1 MENLIHYVLFPLTF
15 TAILNGF
22 LISLLVVIPMSI
34 LSCFIILKNQSF
46 VGEAIAHSVL
56 PGIVLAH
63 IAGISLGIGAFIAAI
78 VCTLCSGYLKEKID
92 FKEDIL
98 LSIVFSSM
106 FAIGIILMLKV
117 QSAVHFNHIL
127 LGDMLGISRLD
138 IIETAFFSFLSLS
151 FLILKKNDL
160 LVIIFDPMHARSVQI
175 PIKLLHYMFLIV
187 LSLVIVISLKSIGLI
202 LPPAVLVLPGATAF
216 LLSKHHTTM
225 ILIAIMIS
233 IVSTILGIYLSFFI
247 NSAAAPTIVMLMA
260 IFFAISFLYSVIN
273 KRKKTFLLP
282 SQE

>member
-63 IAGISLGIGAFIAAI
+63 MAGISLGIGAFIAAI
-78 VCTLCSGYLKEKID
+78 VCTLCSGYLKEKIN
-92 FKEDIL
+92 FKDDIL

-127 LGDMLGISRLD
+127 LGDMLGISKSD

-160 LVIIFDPMHARSVQI
+160 LLIIFDPMHARSVQI

-233 IVSTILGIYLSFFI
+233 IVSTILGIYISFFI

-273 KRKKTFLLP
+273 KRKKTLLLP

>member
-1 MENLIHYVLFPLTF
+1 MENLIHYVLFPLSF

-78 VCTLCSGYLKEKID
+78 VCTLCSGYLKEKIN

-127 LGDMLGISRLD
+127 LGDMLGISRSD

-160 LVIIFDPMHARSVQI
+160 LLIIFDPMHARSMQI

-216 LLSKHHTTM
+216 LLSKHHTIM

-233 IVSTILGIYLSFFI
+233 IVSTILGIYISFFI

-273 KRKKTFLLP
+273 KRKKTLLLP